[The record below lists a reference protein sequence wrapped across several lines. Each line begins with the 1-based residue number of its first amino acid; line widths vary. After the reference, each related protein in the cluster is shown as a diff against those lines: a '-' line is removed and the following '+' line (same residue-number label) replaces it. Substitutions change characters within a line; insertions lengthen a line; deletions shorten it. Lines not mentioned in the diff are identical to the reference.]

1 MTSNYIS
8 MNSYT
13 INHRFSIHF
22 FWPLCALNMMQVCL
36 RFPLSPCLASLVNK
50 TDRFSSLFYFAGL
63 SLEKALMEE
72 KSIKGVLESIHQ
84 IQAERMKRYTKRTE
98 PQAFE
103 EGGGGP
109 SHPLPLFGHIVK
121 DFTKRV
127 YFSQFSPLSFE
138 FLCTPLRTHRTLRL
152 CQLLN
157 VFLSLL
163 TK

>member
-103 EGGGGP
+103 EGGGA
-109 SHPLPLFGHIVK
+109 V
-121 DFTKRV
+121 
-127 YFSQFSPLSFE
+127 
-138 FLCTPLRTHRTLRL
+138 LRTPSPFLDILLRISRKEFIF
-152 CQLLN
+152 LN
-157 VFLSLL
+157 FPLSLL
-163 TK
+163 SFSVRP